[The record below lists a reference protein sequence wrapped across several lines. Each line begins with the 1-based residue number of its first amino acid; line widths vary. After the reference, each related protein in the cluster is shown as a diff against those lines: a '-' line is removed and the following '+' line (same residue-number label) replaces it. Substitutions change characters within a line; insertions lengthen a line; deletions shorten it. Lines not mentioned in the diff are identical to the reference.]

1 MKTPVGLISAIALMT
16 TLVATAALAGPVL
29 TIYTDR
35 DSYTA
40 GDAGL
45 SDRTTQ
51 ADGTPDTGTVD
62 MGFHF
67 PLP

>member
-1 MKTPVGLISAIALMT
+1 MT